1 MQASSRLRHGLLY
14 DDFDGSSRAVGQRP
28 GRRASCRFHR
38 STEGRPRR
46 IDSLSFV
53 RGDDDSD
60 DFWSLVSYCRGGGP
74 GHARAVSNGEYDV
87 VYGLVT
93 RAGVKRV
100 YKEYDQ
106 VSFHTERSISLLNSL
121 TKGYTRIDDKVS
133 R

>member
-1 MQASSRLRHGLLY
+1 MTTSMAQAGQWARGLEGEPVVVSIAVPR
-14 DDFDGSSRAVGQRP
+14 DDLA
-28 GRRASCRFHR
+28 AL
-38 STEGRPRR
+38 
-46 IDSLSFV
+46 DSLSFV

-121 TKGYTRIDDKVS
+121 TKGYTRIDD
-133 R
+133 